1 MRWVERGPK
10 PDGVDGYDRQFT
22 QGWVD
27 YFRHSRGGRPTDSY
41 WREFRSAL
49 GQRSG
54 DNCWYCERRCEAASE
69 VGGRA
74 ATVDHF
80 RPVSRFPELV
90 YEWENWAFSCRRC
103 NGENKQ
109 DKWSALGYVDPSAED
124 AQDRP
129 DRYFDYD
136 MRTGDIIPHPSL
148 RHGSDPKSIAEVTI
162 RDLGLNLID
171 LKYYRTN
178 AIRQFVED
186 LRTFPTQDR
195 QAFAEFFLTGF
206 IEYAGAAEM
215 VVGQLRA
222 TGEI

>member
-1 MRWVERGPK
+1 
-10 PDGVDGYDRQFT
+10 
-22 QGWVD
+22 
-27 YFRHSRGGRPTDSY
+27 
-41 WREFRSAL
+41 
-49 GQRSG
+49 
-54 DNCWYCERRCEAASE
+54 
-69 VGGRA
+69 
-74 ATVDHF
+74 
-80 RPVSRFPELV
+80 
-90 YEWENWAFSCRRC
+90 
-103 NGENKQ
+103 
-109 DKWSALGYVDPSAED
+109 
-124 AQDRP
+124 
-129 DRYFDYD
+129 

-186 LRTFPTQDR
+186 LRTLPTQDR
-195 QAFAEFFLTGF
+195 QAFVEFFLTGF